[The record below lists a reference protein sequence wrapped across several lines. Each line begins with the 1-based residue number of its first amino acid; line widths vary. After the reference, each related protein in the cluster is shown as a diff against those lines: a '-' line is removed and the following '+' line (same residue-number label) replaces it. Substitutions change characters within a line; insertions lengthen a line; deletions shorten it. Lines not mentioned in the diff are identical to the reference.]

1 MPGIER
7 PGLFVTAPGE
17 LTEKPARPV
26 VLFVLGMGRSGTSAL
41 TRVLSLCGAALP
53 GGMMGADS
61 GNERGYWEPRA
72 GLYLNEK
79 FLYRHGSSYFD
90 PTLRLQEEGGLSAE
104 ETAAFTAKIRDY
116 LRTLPAA
123 PVVVVKVLHIS
134 VLARMWF
141 DAAHQAGYDIAA
153 VLAVRDPQ
161 EVIGSLAKL
170 MKASPQLT
178 SALWLKYNLLAER
191 ETRGLPRVFVDY
203 SNFLDDWRREIK
215 RISHT
220 LALDLDTGDEGA
232 VEKFL
237 AKDMRHQRQ
246 RGPLIEPFGT
256 NWLSVAYQGL
266 SAAARDEPWEEAALD
281 GVFDEY
287 VASEHGFR
295 TAIEDFQ
302 GQFNRRYRFSR
313 AFIKPLFE
321 GVALIHGRRG
331 TWA

>member
-1 MPGIER
+1 M
-7 PGLFVTAPGE
+7 TAPGE

-215 RISHT
+215 RVSHT

>member
-1 MPGIER
+1 MIAPDESAREPG
-7 PGLFVTAPGE
+7 
-17 LTEKPARPV
+17 RPV

-90 PTLRLQEEGGLSAE
+90 PTLRLQEEGGLSSE
-104 ETAAFTAKIRDY
+104 ETADFTAKIRDY
-116 LRTLPAA
+116 LQTLPAA
-123 PVVVVKVLHIS
+123 RVVVVKVLHIS

-141 DAAHQAGYDIAA
+141 DAARQAGYDIAA

-170 MKASPQLT
+170 MDASPQLT

-191 ETRGLPRVFVDY
+191 ETRGVPRVFVDY
-203 SNFLDDWRREIK
+203 SNFLDDWSREIK
-215 RISHT
+215 RISST
-220 LALDLDTGDEGA
+220 LAVDLDTGDRAA
-232 VEKFL
+232 VERFL

-246 RGPLIEPFGT
+246 RGPIIEPFGT
-256 NWLSVAYQGL
+256 DWLSVAYRAL
-266 SAAARDEPWEEAALD
+266 AAAARDEPWEESSLD
-281 GVFDEY
+281 GVLEGFR
-287 VASEHGFR
+287 ASEHGFR

-321 GVALIHGRRG
+321 GVALVHGRRG

>member
-1 MPGIER
+1 M
-7 PGLFVTAPGE
+7 
-17 LTEKPARPV
+17 
-26 VLFVLGMGRSGTSAL
+26 LFVLGMGRSGTSAL

-53 GGMMGADS
+53 SGMMGADR
-61 GNERGYWEPRA
+61 GNARGYWEPRA

-90 PTLRLQEEGGLSAE
+90 PTLRLQEEGGLTGE

-116 LRTLPAA
+116 LQTLPAA

-134 VLARMWF
+134 VLAHMWF
-141 DAAHQAGYDIAA
+141 DAARQAGFDIAA

-161 EVIGSLAKL
+161 EVTASLAKF
-170 MKASPQLT
+170 MEASPQLS

-215 RISHT
+215 RISHV
-220 LALDLDTGDEGA
+220 LPVDLDTGDQAA

-237 AKDMRHQRQ
+237 TKDLRHQRQ
-246 RGPLIEPFGT
+246 SSPVIEPFGT
-256 NWLSVAYQGL
+256 NWLSVTYDAL
-266 SAAARDEPWEEAALD
+266 SAAARDEPWDEAALD
-281 GVFDEY
+281 HVFEGY
-287 VASEHGFR
+287 QASEHGFR
-295 TAIEDFQ
+295 TAIEDFR
-302 GQFNRRYRFSR
+302 GQFSRRYRFSR
-313 AFIKPLFE
+313 AFMKPVYE
-321 GVALIHGRRG
+321 GVALVHGRRG

>member
-1 MPGIER
+1 
-7 PGLFVTAPGE
+7 
-17 LTEKPARPV
+17 
-26 VLFVLGMGRSGTSAL
+26 MGRSGTSAL
-41 TRVLSLCGAALP
+41 TRVLSLCGATLP

-116 LRTLPAA
+116 LLTLPAA

-220 LALDLDTGDEGA
+220 LALDLDTGDEAA

-237 AKDMRHQRQ
+237 ARDMRHQRQ
-246 RGPLIEPFGT
+246 RGPIVEPFGT
-256 NWLSVAYQGL
+256 NWLSVAYRGL
-266 SAAARDEPWEEAALD
+266 SAAARDEPWEQSALD
-281 GVFDEY
+281 GVFEEY
-287 VASEHGFR
+287 RASEHG
-295 TAIEDFQ
+295 
-302 GQFNRRYRFSR
+302 
-313 AFIKPLFE
+313 
-321 GVALIHGRRG
+321 
-331 TWA
+331 

>member
-1 MPGIER
+1 MS
-7 PGLFVTAPGE
+7 APNE
-17 LTEKPARPV
+17 LTQKPARPV

-53 GGMMGADS
+53 AGMMGADR

-79 FLYRHGSSYFD
+79 FLYRRRSSYFD

-104 ETAAFTAKIRDY
+104 ETAAFTAQIRDY
-116 LRTLPAA
+116 LQTLPAA
-123 PVVVVKVLHIS
+123 RVVVVKVLHIS

-141 DAAHQAGYDIAA
+141 DAARQAGYDIAA

-170 MKASPQLT
+170 MEASPPLS

-215 RISHT
+215 RISHS
-220 LALDLDTGDEGA
+220 LALDLDTSDQAA
-232 VEKFL
+232 VERFL

-246 RGPLIEPFGT
+246 RGPVIEPFGT
-256 NWLSVAYQGL
+256 DWLSVAYNAL
-266 SAAARDEPWEEAALD
+266 SAAARDEPWQESDLD
-281 GVFDEY
+281 GVFDGY
-287 VASEHGFR
+287 RASEHGFR

-321 GVALIHGRRG
+321 GVALVHGRRG

>member
-1 MPGIER
+1 M
-7 PGLFVTAPGE
+7 TAPGE
-17 LTEKPARPV
+17 LTEKPGRPV

-134 VLARMWF
+134 VLASMWF

-215 RISHT
+215 RVSHT

>member
-1 MPGIER
+1 M
-7 PGLFVTAPGE
+7 TAPDE
-17 LTEKPARPV
+17 PMEKPARPV

-41 TRVLSLCGAALP
+41 TRVLSLCGATLP

-116 LRTLPAA
+116 LLTLPAA

-220 LALDLDTGDEGA
+220 LALDLDTGGEAA

-237 AKDMRHQRQ
+237 ARDMRHQRQ

-256 NWLSVAYQGL
+256 NWLSVAYRGL
-266 SAAARDEPWEEAALD
+266 SAAARDEPWEQSALD
-281 GVFDEY
+281 GVFEEY
-287 VASEHGFR
+287 RASEHGFR

-321 GVALIHGRRG
+321 GVALVHGRRG

>member
-1 MPGIER
+1 M
-7 PGLFVTAPGE
+7 TAPGE

-215 RISHT
+215 RVSHT
-220 LALDLDTGDEGA
+220 LVLDLDTGDEGA